1 MKLLHLIRS
10 LNPDGG
16 GPMEGIRQLIP
27 HLDQLGVETTVACLD
42 PPGSPWL
49 DEMPA
54 QVKAL
59 GPVIGNYGYRPGLP
73 AVIANLAFGHDAVIV
88 HGLWQYHALAA
99 WRALAKSNTPYFVFP
114 HGMLDPW
121 FKRTYPL
128 KHFKKL
134 CYWPLADYRLL
145 RDARSVL
152 FTADKERLLARES
165 FSYYKA
171 HEHVV
176 AFGTAAPTGDPSRQR
191 QAFLD
196 HWPEL
201 KDRRVL
207 LFLSRIHPKKGLDL
221 LIEAFATVKCWDSR
235 LHLVIAGPDSTGW
248 RRILEQRAVELGIA
262 DHLTWTGM
270 LRGDLKW
277 GAFHAAELFCLPS
290 HQENFGIAIAE
301 ALACGLPVAIADP
314 VNISSDV
321 SAAGAG
327 FIHADT
333 KEGTEQ
339 ALVQFLQLTE
349 EDRRRMGLLGRQL
362 FDQKFASAQA
372 AQALVDHIKCAC

>member
-1 MKLLHLIRS
+1 
-10 LNPDGG
+10 
-16 GPMEGIRQLIP
+16 
-27 HLDQLGVETTVACLD
+27 
-42 PPGSPWL
+42 
-49 DEMPA
+49 
-54 QVKAL
+54 
-59 GPVIGNYGYRPGLP
+59 
-73 AVIANLAFGHDAVIV
+73 
-88 HGLWQYHALAA
+88 
-99 WRALAKSNTPYFVFP
+99 
-114 HGMLDPW
+114 
-121 FKRTYPL
+121 
-128 KHFKKL
+128 
-134 CYWPLADYRLL
+134 
-145 RDARSVL
+145 
-152 FTADKERLLARES
+152 
-165 FSYYKA
+165 
-171 HEHVV
+171 
-176 AFGTAAPTGDPSRQR
+176 
-191 QAFLD
+191 
-196 HWPEL
+196 
-201 KDRRVL
+201 
-207 LFLSRIHPKKGLDL
+207 
-221 LIEAFATVKCWDSR
+221 